1 MNDPLNVFRLDGKI
15 ALVTGASS
23 GIGAQ
28 TVKLFS
34 SLGAKVIAAA
44 RREDRLHDLA
54 NQYPNVMAVKCDVGV
69 EADCKNVVDT
79 IINEYGKI
87 DILINNAGISDPI
100 PALEEDLDLFKRVI
114 QIDLIS
120 CFHLAQLCAQHMETQ
135 ESGGAIV
142 NVASIHGF
150 VGSSPNNQP
159 GYTAAKG
166 GLINLTRELALEWAR
181 HGIRVNAIAP
191 GYITTELTDEMI
203 AGESGR
209 KWIERNTPMRRPG
222 EVNELDGAMLLLA
235 SDAGSYITGETIA
248 IDGGWLAR

>member
-15 ALVTGASS
+15 AIVTGASS

-44 RREDRLHDLA
+44 RREDRLQDLA
-54 NQYPNVMAVKCDVGV
+54 NQYPNVIAVKCDVGV

-191 GYITTELTDEMI
+191 GYISTELTDEMI

-222 EVNELDGAMLLLA
+222 EVTELDGAMLLLA

>member
-44 RREDRLHDLA
+44 RREDRLQDLA
-54 NQYPNVMAVKCDVGV
+54 NQYPDVMAVKCDVGV
-69 EADCKNVVDT
+69 EADCKNLVDT

-135 ESGGAIV
+135 ETGGAIV

-191 GYITTELTDEMI
+191 GYISTELTDEMI

>member
-44 RREDRLHDLA
+44 RREDRLQDLA
-54 NQYPNVMAVKCDVGV
+54 NQYPDVMAVRCDVGV
-69 EADCKNVVDT
+69 EADCKNLVDT

-100 PALEEDLDLFKRVI
+100 PALEEDLDQFKRVI

-135 ESGGAIV
+135 ETGGAIV

-191 GYITTELTDEMI
+191 GYISTELTDEMI

>member
-44 RREDRLHDLA
+44 RREDRLQDLA

-135 ESGGAIV
+135 ETGGAIV

-191 GYITTELTDEMI
+191 GYISTELTDEMI

-222 EVNELDGAMLLLA
+222 EVTELDGAMLLLA

>member
-44 RREDRLHDLA
+44 RREDRLQDLA

-69 EADCKNVVDT
+69 EADCKNLVDT
-79 IINEYGKI
+79 VINEYDKI

-100 PALEEDLDLFKRVI
+100 PALEEDLDQFKRVI

-181 HGIRVNAIAP
+181 YGIRVNAIAP
-191 GYITTELTDEMI
+191 GYISTELTDEMI

>member
-1 MNDPLNVFRLDGKI
+1 MNDPLSTFRLDEKVAI
-15 ALVTGASS
+15 VTGASS

-44 RREDRLHDLA
+44 RREDRLQDLA
-54 NQYPNVMAVKCDVGV
+54 NQYPNVMAVKCDVGD
-69 EADCKNVVDT
+69 EADCKNLVENV
-79 IINEYGKI
+79 IKEHEKI

-100 PALEEDLDLFKRVI
+100 PALEEDLNQFKRVI

-191 GYITTELTDEMI
+191 GYISTELTDEMI

-222 EVNELDGAMLLLA
+222 DVTELDGAMLLLA

>member
-44 RREDRLHDLA
+44 RREDRLQDLA

-69 EADCKNVVDT
+69 EADCKNVVNT
-79 IINEYGKI
+79 TINEYGKI

-100 PALEEDLDLFKRVI
+100 PALEEDLDQFKRVI

-135 ESGGAIV
+135 ETGGAIV

-191 GYITTELTDEMI
+191 DI
-203 AGESGR
+203 
-209 KWIERNTPMRRPG
+209 
-222 EVNELDGAMLLLA
+222 
-235 SDAGSYITGETIA
+235 
-248 IDGGWLAR
+248 

>member
-15 ALVTGASS
+15 AIVTGASS

-69 EADCKNVVDT
+69 EADCKNLVDT
-79 IINEYGKI
+79 VINEYDKI

-100 PALEEDLDLFKRVI
+100 PALEEDLDQFKRVI

-120 CFHLAQLCAQHMETQ
+120 CFHLAQLCAQYMETQ

-191 GYITTELTDEMI
+191 GYISTELTDEMI

-222 EVNELDGAMLLLA
+222 EVNELDGAMLLPA

>member
-15 ALVTGASS
+15 AIVTGASS

-69 EADCKNVVDT
+69 EADCKNLVDT
-79 IINEYGKI
+79 VINEYDKI

-100 PALEEDLDLFKRVI
+100 PALEEDLDQFKRVI

-222 EVNELDGAMLLLA
+222 EVTELDGAMLLLA

>member
-44 RREDRLHDLA
+44 RREDRLQDLA
-54 NQYPNVMAVKCDVGV
+54 NQYPNVMAVKCDVGD
-69 EADCKNVVDT
+69 EADCKNLVEIV
-79 IINEYGKI
+79 IKEYEKI

-100 PALEEDLDLFKRVI
+100 PALEEDLDQFKRVI

-191 GYITTELTDEMI
+191 GYISTELTDEMI

-222 EVNELDGAMLLLA
+222 EVTELDGALLLLA

>member
-44 RREDRLHDLA
+44 RREDRLQDLA
-54 NQYPNVMAVKCDVGV
+54 NQYPDVMAVRCDVGV
-69 EADCKNVVDT
+69 EADCKNLVDT

-135 ESGGAIV
+135 ESGGSIV

-222 EVNELDGAMLLLA
+222 EVTELDGAMLLLA

>member
-1 MNDPLNVFRLDGKI
+1 MNNPLNAFRLDGKI
-15 ALVTGASS
+15 AIVTGASS

-44 RREDRLHDLA
+44 RREDRLQDLA

-69 EADCKNVVDT
+69 EADCKNLVDT
-79 IINEYGKI
+79 VINEYEKI

-100 PALEEDLDLFKRVI
+100 PALEEDLDQFKRVI

-142 NVASIHGF
+142 NVSSIHGF

-191 GYITTELTDEMI
+191 GYISTELTDEMI

>member
-1 MNDPLNVFRLDGKI
+1 MNDPLNVFRLDGKT

-44 RREDRLHDLA
+44 RREDRLQDLA

-69 EADCKNVVDT
+69 EADCKNLVDT
-79 IINEYGKI
+79 VINEYGKI

-100 PALEEDLDLFKRVI
+100 PALEEDLDQFKRVI

-135 ESGGAIV
+135 ETGGAIV

-191 GYITTELTDEMI
+191 GYISTELTDEMI

-222 EVNELDGAMLLLA
+222 EVTELDGAMLLLT

>member
-1 MNDPLNVFRLDGKI
+1 
-15 ALVTGASS
+15 
-23 GIGAQ
+23 
-28 TVKLFS
+28 
-34 SLGAKVIAAA
+34 
-44 RREDRLHDLA
+44 
-54 NQYPNVMAVKCDVGV
+54 MAVRCDVGV
-69 EADCKNVVDT
+69 EADCKNLVDT

-191 GYITTELTDEMI
+191 GYISTELTDEMI

>member
-1 MNDPLNVFRLDGKI
+1 
-15 ALVTGASS
+15 
-23 GIGAQ
+23 
-28 TVKLFS
+28 
-34 SLGAKVIAAA
+34 
-44 RREDRLHDLA
+44 
-54 NQYPNVMAVKCDVGV
+54 MAVRCDVGV
-69 EADCKNVVDT
+69 EADCENLVDT

-100 PALEEDLDLFKRVI
+100 PALEEDLDQFKRVI

-135 ESGGAIV
+135 ETGGAIV

-191 GYITTELTDEMI
+191 GYISTELTDEMI

>member
-1 MNDPLNVFRLDGKI
+1 MNDLLNVFRLDGKI
-15 ALVTGASS
+15 AIVTGASS

-69 EADCKNVVDT
+69 EADCKNLVDT
-79 IINEYGKI
+79 VINEYDKI

-100 PALEEDLDLFKRVI
+100 PALEEDLDQFKRVI

-191 GYITTELTDEMI
+191 GYISTELTDEMI

>member
-28 TVKLFS
+28 TAKLFS

-44 RREDRLHDLA
+44 RREDRLQDLA
-54 NQYPNVMAVKCDVGV
+54 NQYPDVIAVKCDVGV
-69 EADCKNVVDT
+69 EADCKNLVDT

-100 PALEEDLDLFKRVI
+100 PALEENLDQFKRVI

-135 ESGGAIV
+135 ETGGAIV

-222 EVNELDGAMLLLA
+222 EVTELDGAMLLLA

>member
-15 ALVTGASS
+15 AIVTGASS

-69 EADCKNVVDT
+69 EADCKNLVDT
-79 IINEYGKI
+79 VINEYDKI

-100 PALEEDLDLFKRVI
+100 PALEEDLDQFKRVI

-135 ESGGAIV
+135 ETGGAIV

-191 GYITTELTDEMI
+191 GYISTELTDEMI

>member
-44 RREDRLHDLA
+44 RREDRLQDLA

-69 EADCKNVVDT
+69 EADCKNVVNT
-79 IINEYGKI
+79 TINEYGKI
-87 DILINNAGISDPI
+87 DILINNAGISDLI
-100 PALEEDLDLFKRVI
+100 PALEEDLDQFKRVI

-135 ESGGAIV
+135 ETGGAIV

-191 GYITTELTDEMI
+191 GYISTELTDEMI

>member
-1 MNDPLNVFRLDGKI
+1 MNDPLNAFRLDGKVAI
-15 ALVTGASS
+15 VTGASS

-44 RREDRLHDLA
+44 RREDRLRDLA
-54 NQYPNVMAVKCDVGV
+54 NQYPNVMAAKCDVGV
-69 EADCKNVVDT
+69 EADCKNLVETVIDD
-79 IINEYGKI
+79 YQKI

-100 PALEEDLDLFKRVI
+100 PALEEDLDQFKRVI

-191 GYITTELTDEMI
+191 GYISTELTDEMI

-222 EVNELDGAMLLLA
+222 EVTELDGAMLLLA

>member
-44 RREDRLHDLA
+44 RREDRLQDLA

-69 EADCKNVVDT
+69 EADCKNLVDT
-79 IINEYGKI
+79 VINEYGKI

-100 PALEEDLDLFKRVI
+100 PALEEDLDQFKRVI

-135 ESGGAIV
+135 ETGGAIV

-191 GYITTELTDEMI
+191 GYISTELTDEMI

-222 EVNELDGAMLLLA
+222 EVTELDGAMLLLT

>member
-44 RREDRLHDLA
+44 RREDRLQDLA
-54 NQYPNVMAVKCDVGV
+54 NQYPNVIAVKCDVGV
-69 EADCKNVVDT
+69 EADCKNVVNT
-79 IINEYGKI
+79 TINEFGKI

-100 PALEEDLDLFKRVI
+100 PALEEDLDQFKRVI

-191 GYITTELTDEMI
+191 GYISTELTDEMI

>member
-1 MNDPLNVFRLDGKI
+1 MNDPLNTFRLDGKVAI
-15 ALVTGASS
+15 VTGASS

-34 SLGAKVIAAA
+34 SLGAKVAAAA

-69 EADCKNVVDT
+69 EADCKNLVDT
-79 IINEYGKI
+79 VINEYDKI

-100 PALEEDLDLFKRVI
+100 PALEEDLDQFKRVI

-191 GYITTELTDEMI
+191 GYISTELTDEMI

>member
-15 ALVTGASS
+15 AIVTGASS

-79 IINEYGKI
+79 VINEYGKI

-100 PALEEDLDLFKRVI
+100 PALEEDLDQFKRVI

-191 GYITTELTDEMI
+191 GYISTELTDEMI

>member
-44 RREDRLHDLA
+44 RREDRLQDLA
-54 NQYPNVMAVKCDVGV
+54 NQYPDVMAVRCDVGI
-69 EADCKNVVDT
+69 EADCKNLVDT

-100 PALEEDLDLFKRVI
+100 PALEEDLDQFKRVI

-135 ESGGAIV
+135 ETGGAIV

-222 EVNELDGAMLLLA
+222 EVTELDGAMLLLA

>member
-15 ALVTGASS
+15 AIVTGASS

-69 EADCKNVVDT
+69 EADCKNLVDAV
-79 IINEYGKI
+79 INEYDKI

-100 PALEEDLDLFKRVI
+100 PALEEDLDQFKRVI

-191 GYITTELTDEMI
+191 GYISTELTDEMI

>member
-28 TVKLFS
+28 TAKLFS

-44 RREDRLHDLA
+44 RREDRLQDLA
-54 NQYPNVMAVKCDVGV
+54 NQYPDVIAVKCDVGV
-69 EADCKNVVDT
+69 EADCKNLVDT

-100 PALEEDLDLFKRVI
+100 PALEEDLDQFKRVI

-120 CFHLAQLCAQHMETQ
+120 CFHPAQLCAQHMETQ
-135 ESGGAIV
+135 ETGGAIV

-222 EVNELDGAMLLLA
+222 EVTELDGAMLLLA

>member
-69 EADCKNVVDT
+69 EADCKNLVDT
-79 IINEYGKI
+79 VINEYGKI

-135 ESGGAIV
+135 ESGGSIV

-222 EVNELDGAMLLLA
+222 EVTELDGAMLLLA

>member
-1 MNDPLNVFRLDGKI
+1 MNDPLNAFRLDGKVAI
-15 ALVTGASS
+15 ITGASS

-44 RREDRLHDLA
+44 RREERLRDLS
-54 NQYPNVMAVKCDVGV
+54 NQYANVMAVKCDVGI
-69 EADCKNVVDT
+69 EEDCINLVDT
-79 IINEYGKI
+79 VINEHGKI
-87 DILINNAGISDPI
+87 DILINNAGISDPV
-100 PALEEDLDLFKRVI
+100 PALEEDLDQFKRVI

-120 CFHLAQLCAQHMETQ
+120 CFHLAQLCALYMEKQ

-142 NVASIHGF
+142 NIASIHGF

-166 GLINLTRELALEWAR
+166 GLINLTKELALEWAR

-191 GYITTELTDEMI
+191 GYIRTELTDEMI

-222 EVNELDGAMLLLA
+222 DVTELDGAMLLLA

>member
-28 TVKLFS
+28 TAKLFS

-44 RREDRLHDLA
+44 RREDRLQDLA
-54 NQYPNVMAVKCDVGV
+54 NQYPDVIAVKCDVGV
-69 EADCKNVVDT
+69 EADCKNLVDT

-222 EVNELDGAMLLLA
+222 EVTELDGAMLLLA